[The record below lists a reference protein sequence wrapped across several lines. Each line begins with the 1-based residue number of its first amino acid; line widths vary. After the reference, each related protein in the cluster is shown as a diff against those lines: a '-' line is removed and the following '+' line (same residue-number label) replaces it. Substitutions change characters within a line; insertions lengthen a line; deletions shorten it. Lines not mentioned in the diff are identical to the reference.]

1 MAEYIDKDYVTKCL
15 MESWAH
21 CGVPSD
27 AKNKMLKWLNKAP
40 TAADVQ
46 PARRGRW
53 EWVEGHE
60 GITCSVCGKRCNGP
74 RIWWKYR
81 YNVPFP
87 AYCENCGA
95 RMDGAK

>member
-1 MAEYIDKDYVTKCL
+1 MAEYIDKEYVTKCL

-21 CGVPSD
+21 CGIPSD

-46 PARRGRW
+46 PVRRGRW
-53 EWVEGHE
+53 MYLYDENYR
-60 GITCSVCGKRCNGP
+60 CSECGEDFALIDGTGFLGLLN
-74 RIWWKYR
+74 
-81 YNVPFP
+81 
-87 AYCENCGA
+87 YCPNCGT